1 MNMPAARKAAARME
15 RERLAKNLVVIAGLD
30 PAIHASPSPTSR
42 RDRMDARI
50 KSGHDD
56 KKGSV
61 RRISRMPRRS
71 MRATK
76 NSRIRRDGP

>member
-1 MNMPAARKAAARME
+1 MNMPAARTAVARME
-15 RERLAKNLVVIAGLD
+15 RERLVKNLVVIAGLD
-30 PAIHASPSPTSR
+30 PAIHASLSPTSS
-42 RDRMDARI
+42 RDQMDARI

-61 RRISRMPRRS
+61 RRSSRIPLRS

-76 NSRIRRDGP
+76 NPHVGRER